1 MSSWP
6 PHDLP
11 EGEESM
17 AREYGTSVET
27 TASADQVWR
36 IWSDMST
43 WGAWNPN
50 VSTMDWKGGFVSGS
64 TGMMN
69 TRAGQHHKM
78 QLVDVQPGRSF
89 ALETSV
95 VPGTKFRFNCRIEP
109 ADGKTRV
116 SQTVEVGG
124 LLGPVMGGMLGPQV
138 ARDFGTLLAN
148 LAASA
153 ESASSP

>member
-1 MSSWP
+1 
-6 PHDLP
+6 
-11 EGEESM
+11 M

-27 TASADQVWR
+27 TASPEQVWR
-36 IWSDMST
+36 VWSDMST
-43 WGAWNPN
+43 WGDWNPN

-64 TGMMN
+64 TGVMN
-69 TRAGQHHKM
+69 TRAGQHHNM
-78 QLVDVQPGRSF
+78 RLVDVVPGRTF

-109 ADGKTRV
+109 AGGKTRI

-138 ARDFGTLLAN
+138 SKEFGTLLAN
-148 LAASA
+148 LGKKA
-153 ESASSP
+153 ESA